1 MILGLHLLLLSL
13 VTSLASGNNRE
24 PAGLLENG
32 AKSPSAAGRWG
43 QLDPTNLSM
52 PLLPAD
58 FHKENTVTN
67 DLLVEEEEEDDY
79 LDLEKIFGDEDDYID
94 IIDAVSPTDP
104 EAPPGNILELFQGK
118 SRIQR
123 LNLLNAKFAFSLYRT
138 MKEAADPAGNILL
151 APVGISTAMGMISL
165 GLRGGTHEQV
175 HAALYFK
182 DFVNAS
188 SKYETQTVHNLF
200 RKLTHRLFRRN
211 FGYTLRSVNDL
222 YVQRQIP
229 VREDFKNKMREYYF
243 AEAQPADFSEP
254 AFIAKANDHILKV
267 TKGLIK
273 DALVNTDPVTQMMI
287 LNCIYFKGTWVNKF
301 SVEMT
306 HNANFRLNERE
317 VVKVPMMQTKGNFPV
332 ANDQELD
339 CDVLQLQYV
348 GDISM
353 LIVVPHK
360 LVGMRAL
367 EAQLSPRAVER
378 WQKSMTNRTREVRL
392 PRFKLEKNYNLVD
405 ALKSMGITELF
416 DHNGDFSGISDQKLV
431 IDLFKH
437 QGTITVNEEGTQAA
451 AVTTVGFMPLSTQVR
466 FIVDRPFLFL
476 IYEHRTSC
484 LLFLGRVSNPSKS

>member
-1 MILGLHLLLLSL
+1 MKLGVPLFLLSL
-13 VTSLASGNNRE
+13 VTSFVSGKNRE
-24 PAGLLENG
+24 PASLVENG
-32 AKSPSAAGRWG
+32 GKSPSAQGSWV
-43 QLDPTNLSM
+43 QLEPTNLST
-52 PLLPAD
+52 PFLPTD

-67 DLLVEEEEEDDY
+67 DLFVEEEEEDDY
-79 LDLEKIFGDEDDYID
+79 LDLEKIFSDDDDYID
-94 IIDAVSPTDP
+94 IVDAVSPLDP
-104 EAPPGNILELFQGK
+104 GAQPGNILELFQGK

-123 LNLLNAKFAFSLYRT
+123 LNILNAEFAFNLYRT
-138 MKEAADPAGNILL
+138 VKEAADPTGNVLL

-165 GLRGGTHEQV
+165 GLKGGTHKQV
-175 HAALYFK
+175 HSALYFE

-229 VREDFKNKMREYYF
+229 ILEDFRSKMREYYF

-254 AFIAKANDHILKV
+254 AFITKANDHILKV

-273 DALVNTDPVTQMMI
+273 DALVNIDPATRMMI

-301 SVEMT
+301 PVEMT
-306 HNANFRLNERE
+306 HNTNFRLNERE
-317 VVKVPMMQTKGNFPV
+317 VVKVPMMQTKGNFLV

-348 GDISM
+348 GGISM
-353 LIVVPHK
+353 LIAVPHK
-360 LVGMRAL
+360 LAGMKAL

-392 PRFKLEKNYNLVD
+392 PRFKLEKNYDLVD
-405 ALKSMGITELF
+405 ALRLMGITDLF
-416 DHNGDFSGISDQKLV
+416 DHNGDFSGISDQKLI

-451 AVTTVGFMPLSTQVR
+451 AVTTVGFMPLSTQTR

-484 LLFLGRVSNPSKS
+484 LLFMGRVSNPSKS